1 MDKKFDFKRKKG
13 FESDNEKMKQIN
25 EKKEFKKNK
34 FYPNNFNLKSFK
46 FSIEEENNID
56 LIKNQTK
63 LNEYKNNSNNNIN
76 LNLKLQKIILFIIS
90 NIEYDI
96 ENIFLKYISSL
107 SHLKETIKLNSF
119 SFDEFIRIINNKNLS
134 SNNIIILYNE
144 TNENIIENNTQQ
156 LNRII
161 YQIFEI
167 RNEYLIT
174 NLKIGLNYLFFDNYL
189 INDQEFT
196 IVFIEKSII
205 STKGFKNNI
214 NSQFNKN
221 ESYNLIQD
229 FNYLDTPI
237 ILLESGNALIK
248 FKKTKK

>member
-90 NIEYDI
+90 NKESDI
-96 ENIFLKYISSL
+96 ENIFLNYISNL
-107 SHLKETIKLNSF
+107 SNLKETIKLNSF
-119 SFDEFIRIINNKNLS
+119 LFDEFIMIINNKNFS
-134 SNNIIILYNE
+134 YNNIIILYNE
-144 TNENIIENNTQQ
+144 TNENIIENNNEN
-156 LNRII
+156 LNKIM
-161 YQIFEI
+161 YQVFEI
-167 RNEYLIT
+167 RNEYIIT

-248 FKKTKK
+248 FNKTKK

>member
-144 TNENIIENNTQQ
+144 TNENIIENNSEQ

-196 IVFIEKSII
+196 IIFIEKSII

-248 FKKTKK
+248 FNKTKK

>member
-1 MDKKFDFKRKKG
+1 MDNKFFFNRKKG

-25 EKKEFKKNK
+25 EKKMFNKIK

-46 FSIEEENNID
+46 FSIEEENDIN
-56 LIKNQTK
+56 LIKNQTQLSENK
-63 LNEYKNNSNNNIN
+63 TNSNNNIN
-76 LNLKLQKIILFIIS
+76 LNLNIQKIILFIIS
-90 NIEYDI
+90 HKEYDKG
-96 ENIFLKYISSL
+96 NSFLNYISNL
-107 SHLKETIKLNSF
+107 NNLKETFKLNYF
-119 SFDEFIRIINNKNLS
+119 IFDEFIKIINNNNFP

-144 TNENIIENNTQQ
+144 TNEKIFENNIEN
-156 LNRII
+156 LNKLF

-167 RNEYLIT
+167 KNEYLIT
-174 NLKIGLNYLFFDNYL
+174 NLKIGLNYLFFDNYI
-189 INDQEFT
+189 INDKEFN
-196 IVFIEKSII
+196 ILFIENSII

-221 ESYNLIQD
+221 ESYILIQD

-248 FKKTKK
+248 FNKKKK

>member
-1 MDKKFDFKRKKG
+1 MDNKFFFNRKKG

-25 EKKEFKKNK
+25 EKKMFNKIK

-46 FSIEEENNID
+46 FSIEEENDIN
-56 LIKNQTK
+56 LIKNQTQLSENK
-63 LNEYKNNSNNNIN
+63 TNSNNNIN
-76 LNLKLQKIILFIIS
+76 LNLNIQKIILFIIS
-90 NIEYDI
+90 HKEYDKG
-96 ENIFLKYISSL
+96 NSFLNYISNL
-107 SHLKETIKLNSF
+107 SNLKETFKLNYF
-119 SFDEFIRIINNKNLS
+119 IFDEFIKIINNNNFP

-144 TNENIIENNTQQ
+144 TNEKIFENNIEN
-156 LNRII
+156 LNKLF

-167 RNEYLIT
+167 KNEYLIT
-174 NLKIGLNYLFFDNYL
+174 NLKIGLNYLFFDNYI
-189 INDQEFT
+189 INDKEFN
-196 IVFIEKSII
+196 ILFIENSII

-221 ESYNLIQD
+221 ESYILIQD

-248 FKKTKK
+248 FNKKKK

>member
-1 MDKKFDFKRKKG
+1 MDNKFFFNRKKG

-46 FSIEEENNID
+46 FSIEEENDIN
-56 LIKNQTK
+56 LIKNQTQLSENK
-63 LNEYKNNSNNNIN
+63 TNSNNNIN
-76 LNLKLQKIILFIIS
+76 LNLNIQKIILFIIS
-90 NIEYDI
+90 HKEYDKG
-96 ENIFLKYISSL
+96 NSFLNYISNL
-107 SHLKETIKLNSF
+107 NNLKETFKLNYF
-119 SFDEFIRIINNKNLS
+119 IFDEFIKIINNNNFP

-144 TNENIIENNTQQ
+144 TNEKIFENNIEN
-156 LNRII
+156 LNKLF

-167 RNEYLIT
+167 KNEYLIT
-174 NLKIGLNYLFFDNYL
+174 NLKIGLNYLFFDNYI
-189 INDQEFT
+189 INEREFN
-196 IVFIEKSII
+196 ILFIENSII

-214 NSQFNKN
+214 NSKFNKN
-221 ESYNLIQD
+221 ESYILIQD

-248 FKKTKK
+248 FNKKKK

>member
-90 NIEYDI
+90 HKEYDKG
-96 ENIFLKYISSL
+96 NSFLNYISNL
-107 SHLKETIKLNSF
+107 NNLKETFKLNYF
-119 SFDEFIRIINNKNLS
+119 IFDEFIKIINNNNFP

-144 TNENIIENNTQQ
+144 TNEKIFENNIEN
-156 LNRII
+156 LNKLF

-167 RNEYLIT
+167 KNEYLIT

-196 IVFIEKSII
+196 IIFIEKSII

-248 FKKTKK
+248 FNKKKK